1 MVAVL
6 FFGGLQLVSL
16 GVLGEYVGRILIETK
31 RRPLYVVRKRIGL
44 GDEDMARSSGG
55 ERTL

>member
-1 MVAVL
+1 MVAIL

-31 RRPLYVVRKRIGL
+31 HRPIYVVRKRVGV
-44 GDEDMARSSGG
+44 GDEADQA
-55 ERTL
+55 

>member
-31 RRPLYVVRKRIGL
+31 KRPIYVVRKKIGV
-44 GDEDMARSSGG
+44 GQPESGA
-55 ERTL
+55 